1 MRHAEIETLM
11 KGLSIDSHRHQV
23 PPPVP
28 KVERPRAAA

>member
-11 KGLSIDSHRHQV
+11 QGLSIDSLRHQV

-28 KVERPRAAA
+28 KVERPRATA